1 MIFRAAALSAVLLTA
16 AAPATA
22 QTAPKPEAPRAPC
35 FRLSDL
41 GGHKIAAPDTL
52 YYSVR
57 RKEVYKFTFSGSC
70 LAGVTN
76 SDPLILEPLG
86 ASSQICKPLDLNL
99 GVGGAG
105 LAPVHHQVDRAPDP
119 RAGRGPAQEAQALI
133 PAVSAPG
140 EVAPDPGRPT
150 RSGGRVP
157 LPRR

>member
-1 MIFRAAALSAVLLTA
+1 MIIRAAALSAALLAAPTFA
-16 AAPATA
+16 AEAAPASKA
-22 QTAPKPEAPRAPC
+22 EASRPASAPC

-41 GGHKIAAPDTL
+41 GGHRIAGPDTL

-99 GVGGAG
+99 GVGGPISRRCIIKSIER
-105 LAPVHHQVDRAPDP
+105 LTP
-119 RAGRGPAQEAQALI
+119 EQA
-133 PAVSAPG
+133 AA
-140 EVAPDPGRPT
+140 
-150 RSGGRVP
+150 
-157 LPRR
+157 LPKKLKP

>member
-1 MIFRAAALSAVLLTA
+1 MIFRAAALSAALLA
-16 AAPATA
+16 VAAPASA
-22 QTAPKPEAPRAPC
+22 QSAPKTDAPRAPC

-99 GVGGAG
+99 GVGG
-105 LAPVHHQVDRAPDP
+105 PVSRRCIIKSIERLTP
-119 RAGRGPAQEAQALI
+119 EQA
-133 PAVSAPG
+133 AA
-140 EVAPDPGRPT
+140 
-150 RSGGRVP
+150 
-157 LPRR
+157 LPKKLKP

>member
-1 MIFRAAALSAVLLTA
+1 MIFRAAALSAALMAV
-16 AAPATA
+16 AAPASA
-22 QTAPKPEAPRAPC
+22 QPAPKAETPRAPC

-41 GGHKIAAPDTL
+41 GGHRIAAPDTL

-99 GVGGAG
+99 GVGG
-105 LAPVHHQVDRAPDP
+105 PVSRRCIIKSIERLTP
-119 RAGRGPAQEAQALI
+119 EQA
-133 PAVSAPG
+133 AA
-140 EVAPDPGRPT
+140 
-150 RSGGRVP
+150 
-157 LPRR
+157 LPKKLKP

>member
-1 MIFRAAALSAVLLTA
+1 MIFRAAALSAVLMA
-16 AAPATA
+16 VAAPASA
-22 QTAPKPEAPRAPC
+22 QPASKAETPRAPC

-99 GVGGAG
+99 GVGG
-105 LAPVHHQVDRAPDP
+105 PVSRRCIIKSIERLTP
-119 RAGRGPAQEAQALI
+119 EQA
-133 PAVSAPG
+133 AA
-140 EVAPDPGRPT
+140 
-150 RSGGRVP
+150 
-157 LPRR
+157 LPKKLKP